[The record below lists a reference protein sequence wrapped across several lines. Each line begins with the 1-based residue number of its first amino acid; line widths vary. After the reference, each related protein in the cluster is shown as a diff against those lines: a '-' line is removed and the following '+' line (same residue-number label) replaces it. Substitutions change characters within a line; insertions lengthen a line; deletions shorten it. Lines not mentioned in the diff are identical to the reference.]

1 MSSYEKCNTVVRA
14 STVLFVVI
22 YYTYLY
28 ILFMTILF
36 ALVNYWFNSFR
47 WHSFSIEF
55 VFIFRSRLYRI
66 ARTRVS
72 PLYRFSHI
80 TCLHGFEF
88 ILICKQECFAAY
100 FTTIRDFSPSFISF
114 CIYNVSS
121 GDISASAEYLRY
133 GYYLTALSYIA
144 GHGIDHPALL
154 FALRFILCQ
163 TVIVG
168 TVIWF
173 SIRQVW
179 ILINFT

>member
-1 MSSYEKCNTVVRA
+1 MCAKWITYEEKFQMWHMSSYEKCNTVVHA

-55 VFIFRSRLYRI
+55 VFIFRSRLCRI
-66 ARTRVS
+66 ARTHVS
-72 PLYRFSHI
+72 PLSHI
-80 TCLHGFEF
+80 TCLHGF

-121 GDISASAEYLRY
+121 GDILAFAEYLRY
-133 GYYLTALSYIA
+133 GYYLTVLSYIA
-144 GHGIDHPALL
+144 GRRIDHPALL

-163 TVIVG
+163 TG
-168 TVIWF
+168 
-173 SIRQVW
+173 VW
-179 ILINFT
+179 IQ